1 MSPGGSTAATGG
13 AGGLFRGLMHRSRRG
28 IERLNAFTETMTR
41 TMLPSGGSWLIGLAL
56 AVASAAEPV
65 AATQPA
71 VDETA
76 IDATDADAAVDDT
89 AVSEAVADATAVDAL
104 RCWRRVDRNAVF
116 VGERFTMTVTC
127 RTVETEAARTRLDEA
142 ALEPATIDA
151 TPFEVLSGE
160 RFDDV
165 LTGPYRFS
173 QHDYTLRLIAETGF
187 GEDVEIPALELP
199 YRIERRVDDGPALA
213 GRELTYILPA
223 APVRLLSLVPDA
235 VDDIRDL
242 PPAGFAAV
250 QAGELRANVLGLLSA
265 LFGIAALGLVALGAL
280 RVLRDRKGVA
290 EVTEKRLSPALAA
303 RRALEELVRV
313 RGTAAGNG
321 WTRDAA
327 GRALTALRIAS
338 AVALGRPVTQSAM
351 AAGEAPRDGQLQVRH
366 GLLGRRTVALSSS
379 VTAADWRAP
388 HGDDGTAPLPGDTG
402 RLAGPTVQ
410 GAAAAGRLVG
420 ESTETDLQR
429 AMTLLTAFRYA
440 RGDGTADTD
449 AEPDSL
455 ARALDAGIGHVA
467 RLRWR
472 ALAPVRHFDRWADA
486 VRRTWP
492 SLARPPVAPRPE
504 SAAEPSTRPPDEA

>member
-1 MSPGGSTAATGG
+1 
-13 AGGLFRGLMHRSRRG
+13 
-28 IERLNAFTETMTR
+28 
-41 TMLPSGGSWLIGLAL
+41 MLPSGGAWLIGLAL
-56 AVASAAEPV
+56 TVASAAEPV

-76 IDATDADAAVDDT
+76 VDETAADAAVDDT
-89 AVSEAVADATAVDAL
+89 AVTEAVADATAVDAL

-142 ALEPATIDA
+142 ALEPATIDTA
-151 TPFEVLSGE
+151 PFEVLSGE

-187 GEDVEIPALELP
+187 GEDVEIPALDLP

-223 APVRLLSLVPDA
+223 ESVRLLTLVPDS

-242 PPAGFAAV
+242 PPAGFGAA

-265 LFGIAALGLVALGAL
+265 LFGVAALGLVALGAL
-280 RVLRDRKGVA
+280 RVVRDRKGVA
-290 EVTEKRLSPALAA
+290 AVAEKRLSPALAA
-303 RRALEELVRV
+303 RGALEELVRV
-313 RGTAAGNG
+313 RRAAAGNG

-327 GRALTALRIAS
+327 GRALAALRIAS

-351 AAGEAPRDGQLQVRH
+351 AAGEVPRDGQLQVRH
-366 GLLGRRTVALSSS
+366 GLLGRGTAALSSS

-388 HGDDGTAPLPGDTG
+388 HGDHGTEPLPGDTG
-402 RLAGPTVQ
+402 PFAGRTVHRGAAANRLAG
-410 GAAAAGRLVG
+410 
-420 ESTETDLQR
+420 ESTATDLQR

-440 RGDGTADTD
+440 RGDGSADPD
-449 AEPDSL
+449 AEPDAL
-455 ARALDAGIGHVA
+455 TRALDAGIDRVA

-492 SLARPPVAPRPE
+492 SLAKPPVAPRPE
-504 SAAEPSTRPPDEA
+504 SAAEPPTRPPDEA